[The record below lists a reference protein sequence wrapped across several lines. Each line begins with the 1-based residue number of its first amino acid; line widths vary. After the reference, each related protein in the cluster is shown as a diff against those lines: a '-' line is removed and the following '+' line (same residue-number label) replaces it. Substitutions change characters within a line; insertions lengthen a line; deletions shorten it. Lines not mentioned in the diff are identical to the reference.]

1 MSIGFSIVT
10 PVYNRCDT
18 LKRCIDSVLNQDFVD
33 FEHIIIDDGSTDA
46 SFSIANSYA
55 KIDERIKVYRFD
67 INKGTNAGRNFAI
80 KKATKA
86 FVIIL
91 DSDDYFVENA
101 LNSIVSIIKNNQSYK
116 HYLFAADDMMP
127 SYNKNVLLNNQTN
140 ILHYKQWLERA
151 ISGDFIHVVERN
163 LMQSFPFNEFI
174 RIFEGTNFLRIYK
187 QGEKQL
193 FTKEIITIRER
204 GRDDSVTLT
213 VMLTNKEAIEKSYL
227 SLLQRL
233 EWFADDMV
241 INNLKD
247 ILLKDSHV
255 AIKLGLA
262 LSDYKKVKDFCL
274 QLNIEMNL
282 IEKTIHKLRLGK
294 LLQRSIIFYYKFIN
308 KL

>member
-46 SFSIANSYA
+46 SFGIANSYA

-140 ILHYKQWLERA
+140 ILHYKQWSERS

-174 RIFEGTNFLRIYK
+174 RIFEGTNFLRIYR

-213 VMLTNKEAIEKSYL
+213 VMLTNKGAIEKSYL
-227 SLLQRL
+227 SLLHRL
-233 EWFADDMV
+233 EWFAGDMV
-241 INNLKD
+241 TNNLKGL
-247 ILLKDSHV
+247 LLKDSHV
-255 AIKLGLA
+255 IIKLGLA

-274 QLNIEMNL
+274 QLNIKMNL
-282 IEKTIHKLRLGK
+282 LEKTIYNLRLGK
-294 LLQRSIIFYYKFIN
+294 LLQWSIIIYYKYLKI
-308 KL
+308 